1 MTMSIRTVA
10 GSITPDELGPTL
22 VHEHVLFAYPG
33 YTGDVTCGP
42 FDHDAVIEKCVAAC
56 HEAKAYGVRTMVDAT
71 PNECGRDPLFLQE
84 LSERTEIN
92 IICSTGYYY
101 EGQGTPHYFNFR
113 RALGFPVEE
122 EIYEMM
128 VREITSGIGNTGIRA
143 GVIKLGS
150 SKDKIT
156 DYEQLFFRAGAR
168 AHRETGVPIITHT
181 TEGTM
186 GPEQAELL
194 ISLGAD
200 PKKIQIGHMD
210 GSTDTS
216 YHRATMDHGVMIAFD
231 SCGIQRMLAMPMDS
245 DRVEVLTQLLK
256 GDYGDQ
262 IMLSHD
268 YVMHWLG
275 RPLPVPPPIQQLL
288 PNWHLSGIF
297 TFHLPSLRENGI
309 SEAQIEALLIE
320 NPRRLFTGG

>member
-1 MTMSIRTVA
+1 MNHIQTVTGRIA
-10 GSITPDELGPTL
+10 PDEMGPTL

-33 YTGDVTCGP
+33 YTGDFTFGP
-42 FDHDAVIEKCVAAC
+42 FDHDAVMEKCVAAC
-56 HEAKAYGVRTMVDAT
+56 EEAMSHGVRTIVDAT
-71 PNECGRDPLFLQE
+71 PNECGRDPQFLHQ
-84 LSERTEIN
+84 LSKRTSMN

-101 EGQGTPHYFNFR
+101 EGQGAPHYFNFR
-113 RALGFPVEE
+113 KALGFNIEE

-128 VREITSGIGNTGIRA
+128 VREITAGIGDTDIRA

-150 SKDKIT
+150 SKNNIT
-156 DYEQLFFRAGAR
+156 EYEQLFFRAGAR
-168 AHRETGVPIITHT
+168 AQRETGVPIITHT
-181 TEGTM
+181 TEGSM

-210 GSTDTS
+210 GSTDLQ
-216 YHRATMDHGVMIAFD
+216 YHRAVMGHGVKIAFD
-231 SCGIQRMLAMPMDS
+231 SCGIQKMLAMPMDTT
-245 DRVEVLTQLLK
+245 RVEILTALLK
-256 GDYGDQ
+256 NDYADQ

-309 SEAQIEALLIE
+309 SDTQVETLLVE
-320 NPRRLFTGG
+320 NPRRLFIGE